1 LRDHTNNIFDVA
13 AIVYWRK
20 QGPWHFSRKLDRGD
34 DMEHPREARTGALFA
49 LEHCL
54 HVGKGRG
61 IYEVN

>member
-1 LRDHTNNIFDVA
+1 
-13 AIVYWRK
+13 
-20 QGPWHFSRKLDRGD
+20 
-34 DMEHPREARTGALFA
+34 MEHPREARTGALFA